1 MKNNTIQPKV
11 KIVFDRKNIATS
23 STAKDKKKGL
33 VQIEIYW
40 NRKRK
45 YISTGVYV
53 YTNQWSENGL
63 HHVVASSNAQ
73 EYNKTIQNAID
84 YIYEKIQ
91 DSSQYGTYDNLF
103 TDNFFDI
110 GSEILLEDY
119 MMKVF
124 DSFVVSPNTHNTYI
138 FKTHAVARYGKFPP
152 LKQIKQS
159 DLHKFEMYLINE
171 RKNKQ
176 STIHQIMSGLNQ
188 VFNQAMSDGIIKQNP
203 MEFFRTPR
211 GKSKERIYLTEEW
224 IKKIKNAKLNTRFVK
239 SRDMF
244 LFQCYTGISYIDLET
259 LNKSMFSHENG
270 SWYLTRK
277 RQKTSIRYRIM
288 ILKPALEIIKRY
300 DFSFGKINRFTYL
313 NQIEKIGTIIGYPF
327 KLTSHVGRHTF
338 ATWALSNGVPI
349 EIVSKMLG
357 HTNINTTQIYAKIL
371 AKDVE
376 AQFKK
381 LDQLF

>member
-63 HHVVASSNAQ
+63 HHIVASSNAQ

-91 DSSQYGTYDNLF
+91 DSSQYGNYETLF

-110 GSEILLEDY
+110 GSEIRLEDY
-119 MMKVF
+119 MIKVF
-124 DSFVVSPNTHNTYI
+124 DSINVNKSTHYSYMCKVHI
-138 FKTHAVARYGKFPP
+138 VAKYGKFPP

-159 DLHKFEMYLINE
+159 DLRKFENYLINE

-176 STIHQIMSGLNQ
+176 STVHQVMSGLSHA
-188 VFNQAMSDGIIKQNP
+188 FRSAMSDGIIKQNP

-224 IKKIKNAKLNTRFVK
+224 IEKIKNAKLNTRFVK

-259 LNKSMFSHENG
+259 LNKSMFSCENG

-277 RQKTSIRYRIM
+277 RQKTSVRYRIM

-300 DFSFGKINRFTYL
+300 DFCFGNIKKSTYL
-313 NQIEKIGTIIGYPF
+313 WQIEKIGTIIGYPF
-327 KLTSHVGRHTF
+327 KLSSHIGRHTF